1 VKDSVIGGSGAGT
14 ALLVS
19 LSLPP
24 LHLPHS
30 SLSPLCRS
38 VVGTQDGGGRESG
51 AGTDDGGVTA
61 HGDTWIAGLGDGDRI
76 CPASIKFYIV
86 VCTFLGSAMSSL
98 QLLKG
103 LGIISF

>member
-1 VKDSVIGGSGAGT
+1 
-14 ALLVS
+14 
-19 LSLPP
+19 
-24 LHLPHS
+24 
-30 SLSPLCRS
+30 
-38 VVGTQDGGGRESG
+38 
-51 AGTDDGGVTA
+51 VTA

-76 CPASIKFYIV
+76 CPASIKFYVV